1 MSLRVITKGNIIRFI
16 GLCGVVYVLID
27 PTDSVELILEVLK

>member
-1 MSLRVITKGNIIRFI
+1 MIKKGNIVRFI

-27 PTDSVELILEVLK
+27 PTNSVELILEVLE